1 MSLYPGP
8 PWGVWDGLAMVMD
21 NGLSPYLMFQA
32 VLFLCI
38 AEILLLL
45 TSYLWEAEVYA
56 EAQHWP
62 SGKLG
67 LFSSSR
73 ELEVY
78 SAPASGLLI
87 SSQRS
92 SRCPDMSA
100 LSLPISFFK
109 THSFIYFCVGSRREG
124 GTRKME
130 GAVVGGWL
138 VEPVLFLLYECRTS
152 GCQAWQGSP
161 FPVEPPH

>member
-1 MSLYPGP
+1 
-8 PWGVWDGLAMVMD
+8 MD

-67 LFSSSR
+67 LFSGSR

-78 SAPASGLLI
+78 SALASGLLV
-87 SSQRS
+87 SSQGS

-100 LSLPISFFK
+100 RSLSPPSHFLNSLVYLFLCGK
-109 THSFIYFCVGSRREG
+109 SEG
-124 GTRKME
+124 GWQKE
-130 GAVVGGWL
+130 DGGWL
-138 VEPVLFLLYECRTS
+138 MEPVLFLLYECRRLTS
-152 GCQAWQGSP
+152 GCLLCLLYLYLLSHLTS
-161 FPVEPPH
+161 FLF

>member
-1 MSLYPGP
+1 MSLCPGQ
-8 PWGVWDGLAMVMD
+8 PWGAWEGLAIVMD
-21 NGLSPYLMFQA
+21 NGLSPYLVFQA

-67 LFSSSR
+67 LFSGSR

-78 SAPASGLLI
+78 SALASGLLV

-100 LSLPISFFK
+100 RSLSPPSHFLNSLVYLFLCGK
-109 THSFIYFCVGSRREG
+109 SEG
-124 GTRKME
+124 GWQKEYGGCRGRRVAY
-130 GAVVGGWL
+130 GA
-138 VEPVLFLLYECRTS
+138 
-152 GCQAWQGSP
+152 GSLSP
-161 FPVEPPH
+161 L